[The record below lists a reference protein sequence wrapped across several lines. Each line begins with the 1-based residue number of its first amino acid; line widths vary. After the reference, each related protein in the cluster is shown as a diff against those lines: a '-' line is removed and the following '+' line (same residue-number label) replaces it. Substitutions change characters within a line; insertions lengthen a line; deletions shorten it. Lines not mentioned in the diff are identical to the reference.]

1 MVVIGLVSES
11 PGFSFCSLHIEGS
24 LVHVTDG
31 TPASNQITQG
41 ESKLPPPGIQ
51 LRPVQL
57 SVPVPQLRRQKA
69 HLVLLIESL
78 QLSST
83 DAASPHF
90 FYDRG
95 PLSNRIRLPVLQQR

>member
-1 MVVIGLVSES
+1 MVVIGFVSEG
-11 PGFSFCSLHIEGS
+11 PGFSFRSLHIEGS
-24 LVHVTDG
+24 LVHVADG
-31 TPASNQITQG
+31 TPTCNQISQG
-41 ESKLPPPGIQ
+41 ESELPPPGIQ

-69 HLVLLIESL
+69 HLVLLVESL

-95 PLSNRIRLPVLQQR
+95 PLCNRIRHPVLQQR